1 MKLLCLM
8 VQDLFPGEW
17 NSRKPHLKFSY
28 QMMQLY
34 RILDLRRS
42 HRLSVNLRKS
52 LAAFT
57 MSIRMIK
64 HKLETLLIL

>member
-1 MKLLCLM
+1 MKLLCRM

-17 NSRKPHLKFSY
+17 NSRKPHLTFSY

-42 HRLSVNLRKS
+42 HRVSVNLRKS

-57 MSIRMIK
+57 MSIRMTK
-64 HKLETLLIL
+64 T